1 MNRTIATKK
10 TVACSSRVAA
20 AVDSPGRQS
29 GVHNP
34 LDPSE
39 PRRSGWRGCKE
50 GGGDSGTNAPDRATV
65 AIAPDEKTMQVSISD
80 GLGRNVMNA
89 TMSGPAATTPY
100 LLLDWG

>member
-1 MNRTIATKK
+1 MPDTIKNQKAYPQHTARKVVIGFPIARMTGISSLAT
-10 TVACSSRVAA
+10 
-20 AVDSPGRQS
+20 
-29 GVHNP
+29 
-34 LDPSE
+34 
-39 PRRSGWRGCKE
+39 GCTYAL
-50 GGGDSGTNAPDRATV
+50 GRATV